1 MSIVHYRT
9 NTREISSLQ
18 LVMTARQAV
27 WWVLHAL
34 KRKWEIREAA
44 GQLALLDDRELA
56 DIGISRSS
64 IHEVVRSGRTGGVG
78 VGKRH

>member
-1 MSIVHYRT
+1 M
-9 NTREISSLQ
+9 
-18 LVMTARQAV
+18 
-27 WWVLHAL
+27 LHAL

-78 VGKRH
+78 VGKRY